1 MGIFPLGFVS
11 PKQQTFNKEHTHEN
25 GNHSSGIQRTVQG
38 SWHSPD
44 ELFEMLRV
52 DIREQVG
59 RYFTELMRTELTG
72 FLGRERYERQ
82 QEPSNHRNDS
92 YERSITLKGIGE
104 VTAKVPR
111 DRLGTYRTQVLP
123 RGRRYEKG
131 ITEDLSL
138 MFLTGISTRSISL
151 ISR

>member
-1 MGIFPLGFVS
+1 MRMEITVAEFKELFKGLG
-11 PKQQTFNKEHTHEN
+11 
-25 GNHSSGIQRTVQG
+25 
-38 SWHSPD
+38 SPD

-82 QEPSNHRNDS
+82 QEPSNHRNGS

-111 DRLGTYRTQVLP
+111 DRLGIYRTQVLP
-123 RGRRYEKG
+123 RGRR
-131 ITEDLSL
+131 
-138 MFLTGISTRSISL
+138 
-151 ISR
+151 